1 MDEGYTLIFPNH
13 HMSGLF
19 DTLILIGIS
28 LFVATVMSRAY
39 IWLVA
44 KSHGQSMDEYM
55 QGLADSIKK
64 QSGEK

>member
-1 MDEGYTLIFPNH
+1 MDEGYTLIIPNH
-13 HMSGLF
+13 HVSGLF

-55 QGLADSIKK
+55 QGLAESTKK
-64 QSGEK
+64 RSDEK